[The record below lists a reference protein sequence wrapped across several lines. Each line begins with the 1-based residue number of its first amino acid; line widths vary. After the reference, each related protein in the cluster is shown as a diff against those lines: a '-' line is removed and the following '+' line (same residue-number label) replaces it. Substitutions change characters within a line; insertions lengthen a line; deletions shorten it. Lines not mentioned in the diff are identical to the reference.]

1 MLDPRSN
8 KYTVEFDDEDVQETQ
23 IPDKDVEVVQGQVHA
38 ARKVCKI
45 EGCWILEYSAA
56 WASRMRFVS
65 AC

>member
-38 ARKVCKI
+38 
-45 EGCWILEYSAA
+45 
-56 WASRMRFVS
+56 VS
-65 AC
+65 AGTGKAAKGERTSLPGEEGR